1 MKKILVLG
9 TLAIFSASAFAADL
23 ETRVAQSRLASKEF
37 MQSLKGELQ
46 AAMKAGGP
54 INAIQVCRIRAPQI
68 ASDISGKKGW
78 KVARTSLKVRNS
90 SNAPDAWERTVLQRF
105 EAEKL
110 AGKDPAKMEFY
121 EVVKTGNGDV
131 FRYMKAIPAGKLC
144 MTCHGSNIAPELVKK
159 IDELY
164 PNDQARG
171 YSPGDIRGAFTIQQ
185 GM

>member
-1 MKKILVLG
+1 
-9 TLAIFSASAFAADL
+9 
-23 ETRVAQSRLASKEF
+23 
-37 MQSLKGELQ
+37 
-46 AAMKAGGP
+46 
-54 INAIQVCRIRAPQI
+54 
-68 ASDISGKKGW
+68 
-78 KVARTSLKVRNS
+78 
-90 SNAPDAWERTVLQRF
+90 
-105 EAEKL
+105 
-110 AGKDPAKMEFY
+110 MEFY
-121 EVVKTGNGDV
+121 EVVKTGNGEV